1 MMVILW
7 FRYIM
12 RSVPLETMVMGNIS
26 WTVHGLKIFQ
36 AKWHFSTIEPAA
48 LQLYYECN
56 HRIFA
61 SLFFVLKDPCK

>member
-48 LQLYYECN
+48 LQLY
-56 HRIFA
+56 
-61 SLFFVLKDPCK
+61 LLV